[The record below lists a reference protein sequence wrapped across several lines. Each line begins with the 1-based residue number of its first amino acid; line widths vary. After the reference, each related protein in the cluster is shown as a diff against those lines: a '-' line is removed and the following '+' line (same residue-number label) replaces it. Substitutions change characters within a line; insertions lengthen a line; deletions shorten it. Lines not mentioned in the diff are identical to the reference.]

1 MVAMLVVIMPIS
13 GFMQF
18 GVLTGPGRKT
28 REQFKTSLVLK
39 APIWEMT

>member
-28 REQFKTSLVLK
+28 REQFKQVLCLR
-39 APIWEMT
+39 PLYGR